1 MSNQRNNESKIIARR
16 SCNIYSNQKRRAR
29 QQGIA
34 LDYSPKQFRALAE
47 QQVGR
52 ACPYCCEGLTA
63 KNFSAD
69 HRQPVSRSG
78 KHEIDNLVICCERCN
93 QTKGM
98 MNDLEFIDLLN
109 CLDHFP
115 PNVRRDVLARLRA
128 GGRWFRN

>member
-1 MSNQRNNESKIIARR
+1 MKSNPDRLITRRTNNIFNS
-16 SCNIYSNQKRRAR
+16 QKRRAK
-29 QQGIA
+29 QHHSA
-34 LDYSPKQFRALAE
+34 LNYKIGDLHAIVRAQL
-47 QQVGR
+47 GH

-78 KHEIDNLVICCERCN
+78 RHKIDNLVICCERCN

-109 CLDHFP
+109 SLDHFP
-115 PNVRRDVLARLRA
+115 PNVRANTLSRLRA
-128 GGRWFRN
+128 GGKMMRR